1 MKHSVL
7 VFTFAAEND
16 QHGHKDTGIHQLR
29 DSDYLNRQF
38 PPVENHALRLLG
50 TTPITA
56 HPAPAASETNGRK
69 TW

>member
-1 MKHSVL
+1 MSL
-7 VFTFAAEND
+7 FFTFARKTINTAIKIQAFTSSE
-16 QHGHKDTGIHQLR
+16 IPIVLI
-29 DSDYLNRQF
+29 DSFL
-38 PPVENHALRLLG
+38 PWKNHALRLLG